1 MAGLVE
7 YASSEEEE
15 DLEEA
20 FPLKV
25 PTKPTIPTP
34 AVEKAGNE
42 NSALISDSTQKNLA
56 ESATPKEQLADIGP
70 VQQNAVPLGPSL
82 PPVDEALMNEENDS
96 GQAPASPYS
105 ANRALLRDLT
115 LPSFPNMDIPPSP
128 PGSPQPGANK
138 KFEQFLELKKNGVHF
153 NTKLEQS
160 SALKNPSL
168 MDKLMSFVEI
178 DEGSQY
184 STTVATDL
192 WDPNGFPEWA
202 FKDKL
207 RRSVEKLAK
216 EKDAEKASGGR
227 TAIDFVPSTAP
238 VGGSTSSAGLSR
250 VEKRKS
256 GWR

>member
-1 MAGLVE
+1 MTTTAQNNRAE
-7 YASSEEEE
+7 PAAS
-15 DLEEA
+15 
-20 FPLKV
+20 K
-25 PTKPTIPTP
+25 
-34 AVEKAGNE
+34 G
-42 NSALISDSTQKNLA
+42 
-56 ESATPKEQLADIGP
+56 QLAVIGL

-82 PPVDEALMNEENDS
+82 PPVDEAVINEEDES

-115 LPSFPNMDIPPSP
+115 LPSVPNMDIPPSP

-138 KFEQFLELKKNGVHF
+138 KFEQFLELKKKGVHF
-153 NTKLEQS
+153 NAKLDQS

-168 MDKLMSFVEI
+168 MDKLMGFVEI

-216 EKDAEKASGGR
+216 DRDAERASGGR

-238 VGGSTSSAGLSR
+238 VGGSTSGAGLSR
-250 VEKRKS
+250 GEKRKG
-256 GWR
+256 GWK